1 MKLKAFL
8 TGFSAVAILLVSG
21 CSNSHSASKE
31 SNVEKETSASVSNDI
46 EFGKDEDGKP
56 LFFSDIYGSR
66 KDSKIDYNVGYN
78 AYMGQ
83 KTTYID
89 SLHVEKNDD
98 SENDDGN
105 YRAAT
110 SDFKSVVNYDYLK
123 DILIDKNVTIMPDAL
138 AKQANFEKSTKTVKG
153 KSKTTY
159 NIEMDIDSSKKH
171 STELAHVYLPIIRK
185 TLIRSKEIDKAL
197 TTLEKAKF
205 DSFSYEAK
213 VDAKTK
219 EVTYFNIDMNTT
231 SDDGASMMISISY
244 DNKKTSHSFE
254 IPSYVKENSEKI
266 SKNEL
271 EILQNI

>member
-1 MKLKAFL
+1 
-8 TGFSAVAILLVSG
+8 
-21 CSNSHSASKE
+21 
-31 SNVEKETSASVSNDI
+31 
-46 EFGKDEDGKP
+46 
-56 LFFSDIYGSR
+56 
-66 KDSKIDYNVGYN
+66 
-78 AYMGQ
+78 
-83 KTTYID
+83 
-89 SLHVEKNDD
+89 
-98 SENDDGN
+98 
-105 YRAAT
+105 
-110 SDFKSVVNYDYLK
+110 
-123 DILIDKNVTIMPDAL
+123 MPDAL

-171 STELAHVYLPIIRK
+171 STELAYVYLPIVRK

>member
-1 MKLKAFL
+1 MWD
-8 TGFSAVAILLVSG
+8 TMHIW
-21 CSNSHSASKE
+21 
-31 SNVEKETSASVSNDI
+31 
-46 EFGKDEDGKP
+46 
-56 LFFSDIYGSR
+56 
-66 KDSKIDYNVGYN
+66 
-78 AYMGQ
+78 GQ

-89 SLHVEKNDD
+89 SLHVDKNDD

-159 NIEMDIDSSKKH
+159 NIEMDIDSSKKR